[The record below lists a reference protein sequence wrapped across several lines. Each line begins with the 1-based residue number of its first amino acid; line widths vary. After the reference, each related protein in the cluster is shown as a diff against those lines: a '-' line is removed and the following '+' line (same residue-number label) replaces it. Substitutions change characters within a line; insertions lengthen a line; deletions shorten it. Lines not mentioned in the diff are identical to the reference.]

1 MKDHEKEI
9 VVRTPDAIMPGPVQ
23 GMIGS
28 MTPADLQRAIADAER
43 AGAREITIKID
54 GGQPEYRGDDLLR
67 RFLPYFV
74 ITIMGLVLI
83 GGIAGI
89 LAMVIPPIMA
99 LIITLVGSL
108 VSIIL
113 SLVATVIVAV
123 IVAMG
128 ITMCQTIN
136 RRDELAAR
144 REEDRMDR
152 M

>member
-1 MKDHEKEI
+1 MDERKEI
-9 VVRTPDAIMPGPVQ
+9 IPAHVHSPTAGHLTAAELAKITPPVRDLINKRDADGPTV
-23 GMIGS
+23 IYVKE
-28 MTPADLQRAIADAER
+28 DR
-43 AGAREITIKID
+43 
-54 GGQPEYRGDDLLR
+54 PEYRGDDLLR

-74 ITIMGLVLI
+74 ITVMALVLI

-89 LAMVIPPIMA
+89 LAMIIPPIMA
-99 LIITLVGSL
+99 VIITLVGSL

-136 RRDELAAR
+136 RR
-144 REEDRMDR
+144 EDRLDRQMDQE
-152 M
+152 

>member
-1 MKDHEKEI
+1 MTDHRKDVQPITPAHVIKSNGDHITAAELMKIDR
-9 VVRTPDAIMPGPVQ
+9 VPAQMMPGNPPTVIYVKEDQ
-23 GMIGS
+23 
-28 MTPADLQRAIADAER
+28 PP
-43 AGAREITIKID
+43 
-54 GGQPEYRGDDLLR
+54 PEYRGDDLLR

-74 ITIMGLVLI
+74 ITMMGLVMI
-83 GGIAGI
+83 GGISAI

-144 REEDRMDR
+144 RMDQE
-152 M
+152 